1 MKWRWRVPLFL
12 LTLAWWSL
20 SPAAAAKIEHFK
32 DTQGTLHITNVGP
45 ENQAKSGAAPAAK
58 VSPAPG
64 EQAPG
69 LPLPGVPPPGLPLHL
84 PPATPLQIP
93 RSAAAP
99 PGEVPLETPQEP
111 EVQPDNE
118 QPQENVEK
126 PVSHFKGNNGSPLD
140 RLALGFF
147 MQRQERGSRDEFPAH
162 QP

>member
-32 DTQGTLHITNVGP
+32 DPQGTLHITNVGP
-45 ENQAKSGAAPAAK
+45 EDQAKSGAAPAAK

-64 EQAPG
+64 VPAPG
-69 LPLPGVPPPGLPLHL
+69 VPLHL
-84 PPATPLQIP
+84 PPATPPQIP

-99 PGEVPLETPQEP
+99 PAEEPPEIPQKP

-118 QPQENVEK
+118 QPLENVEK
-126 PVSHFKGNNGSPLD
+126 PVSHFGGDTGSPLD